1 LGKQDFIYIRKRKKR
16 RRERNKQINH
26 LNIMSGKWECSMW
39 DGVPVSDPKIVRK
52 EMAIFRTFEAQG
64 TKNLDDPE
72 LLYTFR
78 RKKK

>member
-1 LGKQDFIYIRKRKKR
+1 
-16 RRERNKQINH
+16 
-26 LNIMSGKWECSMW
+26 MSGKWECSMW